1 MHLSLNAYLDSLKG
15 KRVAVIGIGVSNTP
29 LIELLLGY
37 GIPVTACDRKERS
50 AFGTLADRLEKW
62 GCQLKL
68 GEGYLNDLDQDV
80 IFRSPGI
87 RPDIPEF
94 LAAKARGSQI
104 TSEMEVFFDV
114 CPCHTIAVTGSD
126 GKTTT
131 TTIIAEM
138 LKASGKTVYVGGNI
152 GHPLLAEAG
161 KMKESDYAVLELS
174 SFQLLTMKS
183 SPEIAVVT
191 NLTPN
196 HLNVHKGMEE
206 YVEAKA
212 QIFLH
217 QSASQKVILNYDNEI
232 TRGFAKRAAGR
243 VVFFSREN
251 PEHADVA
258 LENSAVAV
266 RRDGILQPVL
276 EQSDIAIPG
285 MHNVE
290 NYMAAIAAV
299 DGLVPDEVIREVAAS
314 FSGVEHRIELV
325 RQFRGVQYYNDSI
338 ASSPT
343 RTIAGL
349 RSFQNKVILIAGG
362 KDKDISYEAIGPEI
376 VEHVKFLVLTGGDVL
391 GSTVAKIC
399 AAVLNTPGYDSHSLP
414 ILFID
419 DFETAIRAAAAHAQ
433 EGDIVL
439 LSPASTSFD
448 KFSNFMERGKKF
460 KAVVNCLEG

>member
-1 MHLSLNAYLDSLKG
+1 MRLNEYLDSLKG

-37 GIPVTACDRKERS
+37 GVSVTACEQKERS
-50 AFGTLADRLEKW
+50 AFGDLADRLEKW
-62 GCQLKL
+62 GCTLKL
-68 GEGYLNDLDQDV
+68 GKDYLQGLDQDI

-94 LAAKARGSQI
+94 LSAVERGSEV

-138 LKASGKTVYVGGNI
+138 LRAAGKTVYIGGNI

-161 KMKESDYAVLELS
+161 KMKEEDYAVLELS
-174 SFQLLTMKS
+174 SFQLLTMHK

-191 NLTPN
+191 NLAPN

-212 QIFLH
+212 NILRY
-217 QSASQKVILNYDNEI
+217 QSAAQKVILNYDNDL
-232 TRGFAKRAAGR
+232 TRAFSQRAPGKT
-243 VVFFSREN
+243 VFFSRLS
-251 PEHADVA
+251 PDAGDVFFADGRI
-258 LENSAVAV
+258 SV
-266 RRDGILQPVL
+266 RNGDCVRPVL
-276 EQSDIAIPG
+276 SADEIAIPG
-285 MHNVE
+285 VHNIE
-290 NYMAAIAAV
+290 NYMAAVAAV
-299 DGLVPDEVIREVAAS
+299 DGLVSDEVIREVAAS

-325 RQFRGVQYYNDSI
+325 REVHGVKYYNDSI

-349 RSFQNKVILIAGG
+349 RSFRQKVILIAGG
-362 KDKDISYEAIGPEI
+362 KDKNIDYAPLGPEI
-376 VEHVKFLVLTGGDVL
+376 VQHVRFLILTGGDVI
-391 GSTVAKIC
+391 GSTVPKIC
-399 AAVLNTPGYDSHSLP
+399 TAVLNAPEYDSVALP
-414 ILFID
+414 ILLID
-419 DFETAIRAAAAHAQ
+419 DFEEAVRAAAAQAS
-433 EGDIVL
+433 EGDVVL

-448 KFSNFMERGKKF
+448 KFSNFMERGKTF
-460 KAVVNCLEG
+460 KAVVNHLE